1 MSIPKYVSAEEYSR
15 QSGIGVEEVKRL
27 CRTNQLKHFM
37 TEGGYYK
44 IATDS
49 DSVPIELFEEEK
61 KKRIEAE
68 TTLQL
73 LQKILLENPKLGDT
87 ISHTGGL
94 RKIRIPMENKGKG
107 KRSGA
112 RVIYID
118 IDIGEK

>member
-1 MSIPKYVSAEEYSR
+1 MAIPKYVSAEEYSR

-49 DSVPIELFEEEK
+49 DSVPKALFEEEK

-73 LQKILLENPKLGDT
+73 LQKILIE
-87 ISHTGGL
+87 
-94 RKIRIPMENKGKG
+94 RK
-107 KRSGA
+107 
-112 RVIYID
+112 
-118 IDIGEK
+118 